1 METKKLTLAAGILL
15 LSLGRC
21 MTGYD
26 EAPSGQML
34 SSENTVATA
43 PLQVPASQ
51 LASAACSGWRAF
63 EGDKRFTPA
72 FPDKASRYDNLAF
85 TVPGGNYLALRM
97 TGIFPHARY
106 FSFNLYNFATAA
118 AVKAIADREIQPNAG
133 SVNPYLPGAYRG
145 ASNRAYTVY
154 FVKQG
159 TSLNLPAGS
168 NVVEIPASVDRASI
182 ITRVYRPDDGYDDLG
197 GATQPLVEALAEQN
211 PVCPDTGINLS
222 DVQTLAPLLIFN
234 DALIETWDRI
244 HNYQARRSGALD
256 FFHFDGSGYLP
267 NEHNKY
273 VLLPLPSG
281 VALDNVAVL
290 KFKVPA
296 FENTA
301 NPQGYFNGQTQTR
314 YWSFCIGDLSTTG
327 TPECINDEYF
337 RADKNGIATLVVS
350 DITMKSAVEAA
361 GFTFLRWGV
370 SYKPILIFRH
380 MLDRS
385 DYPGRIS
392 LVPELPMPTGSN
404 LSDTD
409 LDAKRAQNFI
419 GSSAPTGSIMG
430 KAEFLIKLALHRI

>member
-1 METKKLTLAAGILL
+1 METKKLSRAAGFLLLL
-15 LSLGRC
+15 LSKC
-21 MTGYD
+21 AAGYN
-26 EAPSGQML
+26 EAPAGQMVGRESVALSGQLQL
-34 SSENTVATA
+34 STTQLGSAT
-43 PLQVPASQ
+43 
-51 LASAACSGWRAF
+51 CTGWRAF

-85 TVPGGNYLALRM
+85 TVPSGNYIALRM

-118 AVKAIADREIQPNAG
+118 AVKAVADYEIKPDAG

-145 ASNRAYTVY
+145 AANRSYTIY

-159 TSLNLPAGS
+159 TALNLPAGS
-168 NVVEIPASVDRASI
+168 NVVEIPGTVDRASI
-182 ITRVYRPDDGYDDLG
+182 ITRVYRPDDGYDNLG
-197 GATQPLVEALAEQN
+197 GAAQPAIEALAVEN
-211 PVCPDTGINLS
+211 AACPDTGINLT

-234 DALIETWDRI
+234 DALIQTWDRI
-244 HNYQARRSGALD
+244 RTYQTHRSDALD

-290 KFKVPA
+290 KFKVPT
-296 FENTA
+296 FENSA
-301 NPQGYFNGQTQTR
+301 NSQGYFGGQTQTR

-327 TPECINDEYF
+327 TPECVNDEYF
-337 RADKNGIATLVVS
+337 KTDKNGIATLVVA
-350 DITMKSAVEAA
+350 DITMKPAIEAA

-380 MLDRS
+380 MLDRPDFS
-385 DYPGRIS
+385 GRIS
-392 LVPELPMPTGSN
+392 LVPELPMPTG
-404 LSDTD
+404 LSFSDAD

-419 GSSAPTGSIMG
+419 GNSAPSGSVMG
-430 KAEFLIKLALHRI
+430 KAEFLLKLALHKL